1 MGEVRVSDDQ
11 GFSATMGAEELV
23 TPHTGET
30 HKTSAAS
37 LVLFD
42 KNKNVLWKAP

>member
-1 MGEVRVSDDQ
+1 MRHYRSTG
-11 GFSATMGAEELV
+11 LL

-37 LVLFD
+37 VVLFG
-42 KNKNVLWKAP
+42 KAGKVIWSAP